1 MEWSGTLGRQRR
13 RSGTVLVAVC
23 LLAAGLFAGPSQATE
38 AQAKPRAF
46 RAEQL
51 TVQSR
56 VEGAKAPSGRYAQSD
71 PELLASTSSDVT
83 TVAVKLD
90 YDALSSY
97 KGHINGLDATSP
109 SVTGKKLDL
118 RSKSADRY
126 ADHIQAKEAEFRDA
140 LAEVAPEAEISQ
152 SLQVVYGGVAMRVP
166 ANKAAAIAEI
176 PGVLAV
182 QKDVARPILTDSST
196 EFIGAP
202 HVWDQLGGK
211 DDAGE
216 GIVVGILDSGG
227 WPEHPS
233 FADDGSLPAPPPK
246 ADGTARACEFGD
258 NPLTPANDPFV
269 CNNKL
274 VGGQPFLDTAL
285 AVGEDP
291 PLPTSARDLDG
302 HGTHTASTSTGV
314 EVEDVELLG
323 VQRGPI
329 RGVAPGAHLSVY
341 RVCGLASCYATDSA
355 AAVGQAILDGVKVIN
370 FSIGGGAQ
378 PYTDASELAFLDAYE
393 AGVFVAA
400 SAGNSGPGPAT
411 TEHLSPW
418 VTTVA
423 ASTQDRAFE
432 STLTLTSGEDTIE
445 LKGASVTQGAG
456 PAPVVRAEDVAGY
469 DGGALCET
477 PAADGLFA
485 GKIVVCQRGVNAR
498 VEKGYN
504 VLQGDA
510 VAMILYNPVL
520 QDIETDSHWL
530 PTVHVAGPEGI
541 VDFLDTHTDITGS
554 FTAGEKVT
562 GRGDIIAGFS
572 SRGPAGNILKPEITA
587 PGVQILAGDSPAAS
601 EIVNGPQGEYFQAIA
616 GTSMSSPHIA
626 GSGALLAALHPDWTP
641 GQIKS
646 AMMTT
651 ARTDLVKEDEETPAD
666 AFDFGAG
673 HIDLTVADDPGIT
686 FSETVERMISLGND
700 PDTAIDMN
708 LPSVYAPRLPGRIST
723 TRTAVNTTDKAIT
736 YEVSTTSSAGS
747 IKVTPKRFT
756 VQPGASQTLAIT
768 IDGSALADGT
778 TGFGQITLDQFRGS
792 RLLHL
797 PVAFTRSPGDVTLEQ
812 TCDRY
817 TIGLMR
823 LSAEC
828 TVTAR
833 NNALDPATVDLTSR
847 TNDRINIRDAEGA
860 EWVNYHK
867 VTAQFDLS
875 PRMPGVPSIAP
886 GASPAGGSLL
896 PLADFGITPE
906 AVDDETLLNF
916 DTPEFEFGGETWTS
930 MGVTS
935 DGYLVA
941 GPASVEDVDFIPQD
955 LPNPVRPNNVIAPF
969 WTDTSGE
976 DATGIYVGA
985 LTDNTTGESWIVVEW
1000 DLVLVGTTDRTHF
1013 QTWIGV
1019 NGTEDVSF
1027 TYDFANL
1034 TDPGEA
1040 LGLTVGA
1047 ENFVGTGGDQIDGF
1061 PTEEYVVTST
1071 DSAPGGS
1078 QSYSMTLRGKRYGAG
1093 LLTTTMLTDAVRGET
1108 VLQTPIRVGLTGP
1121 G

>member
-1 MEWSGTLGRQRR
+1 MEWSGKLRRQRR
-13 RSGTVLVAVC
+13 LSGAVLAVVC

-38 AQAKPRAF
+38 TQAAGRSF

-51 TVQSR
+51 SVKSR
-56 VEGAKAPSGRYAQSD
+56 AEGAKAPSGRYAESD
-71 PELLASTSSDVT
+71 PELLASTSAEVT
-83 TVAVKLD
+83 TIAVKLD

-97 KGHINGLDATSP
+97 KGHIRGFEATSP
-109 SVTGKKLDL
+109 SATGKKLDL
-118 RSKSADRY
+118 RSKAADKY
-126 ADHIQAKEAEFRDA
+126 ADHIQAKEAEFREA
-140 LAEVAPEAEISQ
+140 LATVAPEAKISQ

-166 ANKAAAIAEI
+166 ANKAKAIAQI

-182 QKDVARPILTDSST
+182 QKDVANPVLTDAST
-196 EFIGAP
+196 DFIGAP
-202 HVWDQLGGK
+202 HIWDQLGGQ
-211 DDAGE
+211 DNAGE
-216 GIVVGILDSGG
+216 GVIVGILDSGG

-246 ADGTARACEFGD
+246 ADGTPRTCAFGD

-269 CNNKL
+269 CNDKL
-274 VGGQPFLDTAL
+274 IGGQPFLDTAL

-302 HGTHTASTSTGV
+302 HGTHTASTSVGV

-323 VQRGPI
+323 VPRDSI

-341 RVCGLASCYATDSA
+341 RVCGTQSCYATDSA
-355 AAVGQAILDGVKVIN
+355 AATAQAILDGVKVIN

-378 PYTDASELAFLDAYE
+378 PFTDPSELAFLDAHE
-393 AGVFVAA
+393 AGVFVST

-411 TEHLSPW
+411 VAHLSPW

-423 ASTQDRAFE
+423 ASSQDRAFE
-432 STLTLTSGEDTIE
+432 SELTLTSGGDTLE
-445 LKGASVTQGAG
+445 LAGASVTQGAG
-456 PAPVVRAEDVAGY
+456 PAPVVRAGDVPGY
-469 DGGALCET
+469 DGTDFCLT
-477 PAADGLFA
+477 PAADGIFA
-485 GKIVVCQRGVNAR
+485 GMIVVCTRGGGGGGR
-498 VEKGYN
+498 VEKGYF
-504 VLQGDA
+504 VSQGDA
-510 VAMILYNPVL
+510 AGMILYNPVF

-530 PTVHVAGPEGI
+530 PTVHIPGPEGL
-541 VDFLDTHTDITGS
+541 VEFLDTHTDITGS
-554 FTAGEKVT
+554 FTAGEKVG

-587 PGVQILAGDSPAAS
+587 PGVQILAGDSPAATD
-601 EIVNGPQGEYFQAIA
+601 ITGGPPGESFQAIA

-626 GSGALLAALHPDWTP
+626 GSGALLTALHPDWTP

-651 ARTDLVKEDEETPAD
+651 ARTDLVKEDEVTPAD

-673 HIDLTVADDPGIT
+673 HVDLTVADDPGIT

-700 PDTAIDMN
+700 PDNAIDMN

-723 TRTAVNTTDKAIT
+723 TRTAYNTTNRALTFD
-736 YEVSTTSSAGS
+736 VTTSSTVGS

-756 VQPGASQTLAIT
+756 VQPGASKALTIT

-778 TGFGQITLDQFRGS
+778 TGFGQITLDQFRGD

-797 PVAFTRSPGDVTLEQ
+797 PVAFTRTPGDVTLEQ

-817 TIGLMR
+817 VIGLMR
-823 LSAEC
+823 RDAEC

-833 NNALDPATVDLTSR
+833 NNALDPATVDLTSK

-867 VTAQFDLS
+867 VHAEFDLA
-875 PRMPGVPSIAP
+875 PRAPGVPSIAP
-886 GASPAGGSLL
+886 GASPAGGELL
-896 PLADFGITPE
+896 PLAAFGITPE
-906 AVDDETLLNF
+906 PVDDETLLNF
-916 DTPEFEFGGETWTS
+916 DTPAYEFAGETWTS
-930 MGVTS
+930 VGITS
-935 DGYLVA
+935 NSYLVA
-941 GPASVEDVDFIPQD
+941 GPATVEDVDFVPQD

-976 DATGIYVGA
+976 DANGIYVGV
-985 LTDNTTGESWIVVEW
+985 LTDGVDSWLVVEW
-1000 DLVLVGTTDRTHF
+1000 DVNLFGTTDRTHS
-1013 QTWIGV
+1013 QVWIGL
-1019 NGTEDVSF
+1019 NGTEDVSY

-1034 TDPGEA
+1034 ADPGPS
-1040 LGLTVGA
+1040 GLTVGA

-1071 DSAPGGS
+1071 DSTPGGS

-1108 VLQTPIRVGLTGP
+1108 VVQTPIRVGLTGP